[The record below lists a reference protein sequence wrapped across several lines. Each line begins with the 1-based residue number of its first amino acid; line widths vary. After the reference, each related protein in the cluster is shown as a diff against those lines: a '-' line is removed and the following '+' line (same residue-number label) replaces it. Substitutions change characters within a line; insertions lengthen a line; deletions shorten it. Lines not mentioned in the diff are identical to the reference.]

1 MDLGKSHH
9 SLLQLCQTL
18 KSKEV
23 DMICLSERNIYWIPF
38 TTDRFK
44 QILQSTWDRSKIS
57 FYTSESDLQWNSTY
71 KPGGTAMITLKS
83 ISSAI
88 INKGQDSSGLRRWIF
103 MSILGKYN
111 KRTIICNMY
120 RPCKFN

>member
-1 MDLGKSHH
+1 MNLGKSHQ

-44 QILQSTWDRSKIS
+44 QILQSTWERSKIS
-57 FYTSESDLQWNSTY
+57 LCTSESDLQWNSTY

-88 INKGQDSSGLRRWIF
+88 INKGQDSSGLEDGY
-103 MSILGKYN
+103 LCLY
-111 KRTIICNMY
+111 
-120 RPCKFN
+120 